1 MASSACEITPSAS
14 GGEQIR
20 LTELCRCA
28 GCAAKIRAK
37 DIEAVLRS
45 LPLPADPRVIAGHQ
59 SADDAVVVQISPELA
74 LVQTVDFFPPVVD
87 DPRRYG
93 RIAAANSLSDVYAM
107 GGTPL
112 SAMNIA
118 CFPIKKYGVKQ
129 LSEILQG
136 GLEKVLEAGAVL
148 AGGHTVEDDEP
159 KFGLAVTG
167 TIDPRRIAA
176 KGGAKAGDMLVLTK
190 PLGTGVL
197 NTALRAG
204 DISDGAREALLT
216 SMETLNKAASLAM
229 IKSGVRGATDITGYG
244 LLGHVL
250 EMARASDVTVEL
262 KASQVPFL
270 PEVMDAYQ
278 KMMATLLSYQHQ
290 SGLWGQV
297 VDDAEFWEES
307 SCSAMF
313 AYAFIEGVRQGWL
326 DKKTFGHAALKAW
339 VSLCGKLDGFANIS
353 DVCIGTNWK
362 DSREWYMNRPRANGD
377 PHGQAALMW
386 MCNALTK

>member
-278 KMMATLLSYQHQ
+278 KGYYPNGS
-290 SGLWGQV
+290 
-297 VDDAEFWEES
+297 
-307 SCSAMF
+307 F
-313 AYAFIEGVRQGWL
+313 ANLQYVEPFIE
-326 DKKTFGHAALKAW
+326 AE
-339 VSLCGKLDGFANIS
+339 S
-353 DVCIGTNWK
+353 DVSGDMIALLADAQTSGGLLIAVAPSKLESLLAELDASRVAGCIIG
-362 DSREWYMNRPRANGD
+362 SCRENGGAKRL
-377 PHGQAALMW
+377 HIV
-386 MCNALTK
+386 